1 MNVALILLLLLDQRD
16 AALAAR
22 WLPDPSKVVP
32 RRGLPVREDVAAGH
46 LLQLRRAK
54 VLLGRP
60 GGGGVAFEDV
70 VACQV
75 HEFLRRDL
83 LRRLHDPVLVGLS
96 ESDGAHLL

>member
-1 MNVALILLLLLDQRD
+1 LLDQRD
-16 AALAAR
+16 AAFAAW

-32 RRGLPVREDVAAGH
+32 RRGLPVREDVTAGH

-60 GGGGVAFEDV
+60 GGGVAFEDV
-70 VACQV
+70 VAGQV

-83 LRRLHDPVLVGLS
+83 LRRLHDAVLVGLA
-96 ESDGAHLL
+96 EFDGAHLL